1 MKRLRRV
8 TESEVIA
15 EFLKNEFY
23 QEEFH
28 RDRHRYEHLVLDA
41 DLTNEEDNLLRRVLL
56 FRRRGHM
63 WRELPSDTQW
73 WEVEL
78 EPEDLVL
85 IRVFPR
91 AHWRKIANG
100 SFALNDIVHQIK
112 SQRFSGR
119 IGDFISKIQ
128 SLSYR
133 LRYDNDC
140 SSVIL
145 IGLDEEHP
153 ITIIEGN
160 HRMTAGMLS
169 SPETIHKRFRVFL
182 GMSARMSEV
191 CWYNGTLGNILRY
204 LRNRLRHMWVDSDA
218 DLIRP
223 KTEDPT
229 PAATYAPKTVAA
241 RKAMSEPK

>member
-1 MKRLRRV
+1 MKKLRRV
-8 TESEVIA
+8 TESEVIS

-78 EPEDLVL
+78 ELEDLML

-100 SFALNDIVHQIK
+100 SFALNDIVLQIRSHK
-112 SQRFSGR
+112 FSGR
-119 IGDFISKIQ
+119 VADFISKIQ

-133 LRYDNDC
+133 LRYDNDS

-169 SPETIHKRFRVFL
+169 SPETVHKRFRVFL
-182 GMSARMSEV
+182 GMSDRMSEV
-191 CWYNGTLGNILRY
+191 CWYNGTLGNILHY
-204 LRNRLRHMWVDSDA
+204 LRNRLRHMWDDSGA
-218 DLIRP
+218 DLIIP
-223 KTEDPT
+223 KTEEAA
-229 PAATYAPKTVAA
+229 PASTYAKPVAT